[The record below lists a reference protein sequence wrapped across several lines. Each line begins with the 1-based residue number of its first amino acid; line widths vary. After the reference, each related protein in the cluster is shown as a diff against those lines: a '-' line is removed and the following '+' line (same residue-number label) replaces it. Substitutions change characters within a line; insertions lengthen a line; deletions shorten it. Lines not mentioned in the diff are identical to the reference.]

1 MEQLNTIPQ
10 PSSNGYYSDSEI
22 ESPEP
27 KEGWKSVLSTILII
41 LAAPAIAFLLTTFV
55 FQSYEVDGES
65 METTLQ
71 HEDRLIVLKTGK
83 TWANI
88 TNEDYL
94 PKRGEIIV
102 FEQASASPEQQ
113 EDEKP
118 RQLIK
123 RVIGLPGERV
133 VVKDGVITVYND
145 EFPQGFN
152 PDEVGDYNEG
162 VAEMTPQSVDITVPE
177 GEVFVCGDNRTNS
190 SDSRSFGT
198 VPAKDIMGNLVL
210 RIYPFSK
217 FDKF

>member
-10 PSSNGYYSDSEI
+10 APPNGYYSDS
-22 ESPEP
+22 STDPQEP

-41 LAAPAIAFLLTTFV
+41 IAAPAIAFMLTTFV

-83 TWANI
+83 TWARI
-88 TNEDYL
+88 TNNDYL
-94 PKRGEIIV
+94 PNRGEIIV
-102 FEQASASPEQQ
+102 FEQNSAISDQQ
-113 EDEKP
+113 ENGES

-133 VVKDGVITVYND
+133 VVKDGSITVFND
-145 EFPQGFN
+145 EFPLGFN
-152 PDEVGDYNEG
+152 PDKIGDYNDG
-162 VAEMTPQSVDITVPE
+162 VSETTPQNVDIVVPE
-177 GEVFVCGDNRTNS
+177 GEVFVCGDNRPNS

-217 FDKF
+217 FDRF